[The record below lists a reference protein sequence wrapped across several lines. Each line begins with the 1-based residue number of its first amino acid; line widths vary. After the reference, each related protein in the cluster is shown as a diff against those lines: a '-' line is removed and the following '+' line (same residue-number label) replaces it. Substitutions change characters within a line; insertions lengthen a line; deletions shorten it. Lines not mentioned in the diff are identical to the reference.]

1 MPLQHHD
8 LKTAIELAL
17 ESLSSQLS
25 AELVTSIKPILMTN
39 LDRERPQRFIEGDIS
54 RIPSYVSRVAEK
66 FQILNT
72 FIHQVQVEGLVEVW
86 EPLIRKMQSW
96 AMRFL
101 VKKGYQDNANTRESA
116 KDCANDAARN
126 LLVAYFPYDTD
137 FEPWARV
144 IVHYA
149 CLKFIRS
156 DATQIPVIDESLDVL
171 EDTLV
176 SKDDNPSS
184 PNGIG
189 SSDKESDLLKA
200 ISQLSDVR
208 REVIELRY
216 FQGFTLPE
224 IAVRMGKTVRAIYS
238 LHFYALQDLRKILKR
253 FRDNLNE

>member
-8 LKTAIELAL
+8 LKMAIELAL
-17 ESLSSQLS
+17 ESLSDQWS
-25 AELVTSIKPILMTN
+25 AELVKSIRPMLMTN
-39 LDRERPQRFIEGDIS
+39 LDRKRPQHFIEGDVS

-66 FQILNT
+66 FQLLNT
-72 FIHQVQVEGLVEVW
+72 FIHQAQVDGLDEIW
-86 EPLIRKMQSW
+86 EPLIQKMQSW
-96 AMRFL
+96 AMLFL
-101 VKKGYQDNANTRESA
+101 IKKGYQNNANTRESA

-126 LLVAYFPYDTD
+126 LLGAYFPYDTD

-144 IVHYA
+144 IVHFA

-176 SKDDNPSS
+176 SKVNPASQ
-184 PNGIG
+184 NGLG
-189 SSDKESDLLKA
+189 STDKESDLLKA

-216 FQGFTLPE
+216 FQDLKMPE

-238 LHFYALQDLRKILKR
+238 LHFYALQDLRKILR
-253 FRDNLNE
+253 GFRDNLNE